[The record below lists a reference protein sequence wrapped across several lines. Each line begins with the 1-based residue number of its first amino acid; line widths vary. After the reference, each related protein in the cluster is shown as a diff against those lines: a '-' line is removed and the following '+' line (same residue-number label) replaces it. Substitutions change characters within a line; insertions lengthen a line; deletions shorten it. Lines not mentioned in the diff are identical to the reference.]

1 MNIIEEICEIRSY
14 IESQQMTT
22 KSIQLISILFYKST
36 SRWTARWSL
45 WHAAALLD
53 NYGQIS

>member
-22 KSIQLISILFYKST
+22 KSIQLISILFYS
-36 SRWTARWSL
+36 
-45 WHAAALLD
+45 
-53 NYGQIS
+53 Q